1 MKGTFESV
9 GGAMCVGRTGGWEGE
24 AGGWVDGAAECRSD
38 SRYAI
43 LEFWQLSLKIIMA
56 SPRRRLPAG
65 SGSTVDCRQTLA
77 KIRRSVPRGTVDK
90 LFEDDHFVF
99 ELIEVLNDDT
109 VDITVK
115 TEFLSILEQHGC
127 DHINA
132 SSVGQVLSVLLDV
145 LRDNRGHAD
154 ALRFLVQ
161 LLLSITTLIIQNDLL
176 QSEHCASFLTMLWEI
191 VGRVNDVGTRRLRS
205 CGCQCLRQLE
215 MWSPR
220 LLSRHKDRIMQ
231 IVREERTGVFQD
243 YAALLSTVL
252 SNLTHQTIS
261 RGTSHKSNI
270 PAEEVVPPLSYLM
283 DNAFLFTPA
292 GLWSVVLSMLHMV
305 KTTDHVAPSIFKPL
319 MLQNMA
325 TFDPCLLHIILYVQR
340 ELQGEI
346 LTKEEEMKLLQRLTS
361 GINILSLHPAL
372 RLLLLQWL
380 KGYTQVADADVDK
393 QTSHSQLARV
403 IQHHLHPSVFDSL
416 DIHVDKLN
424 ILTCSHTGQE
434 DQKLV
439 DSVYYLQ
446 RLALTTGNEQ
456 ATAGLY
462 RVLFAAYT
470 HHHTQ
475 HLADAVLRSVYTATL
490 SSLHDQVL
498 NGGQAEVL
506 AQFRFYLQVLSVSA
520 KQPDIPQ
527 NKTVRFLLSLVRYA
541 EQRGACDWALGS
553 AVLSICRNLL
563 LHHSS
568 DHLHY
573 DLGELLFQMLMCFTD
588 TAVRSRAR
596 LLYALLS
603 GSSDEKESSAPYEM
617 ISAVS
622 VSVKPQTESDAFSKV
637 KGSKNVCIRLS
648 PKVPQPTVFTVG
660 VMFCAEDHTTVS
672 CPLQPLE
679 VTFSDLTMPLPWQH
693 LQLQDFKDRQLIF
706 GDLWESF
713 TDTRSSNSGHGVES
727 VKVLKCSADKLRQVW
742 APFRLQSSEDDK
754 AGSDKYLIFLPPT
767 HHLLFQVYTQG
778 QNQVI
783 SMATDYWKLLPS
795 INNYLNSLSVAT

>member
-1 MKGTFESV
+1 
-9 GGAMCVGRTGGWEGE
+9 
-24 AGGWVDGAAECRSD
+24 
-38 SRYAI
+38 
-43 LEFWQLSLKIIMA
+43 
-56 SPRRRLPAG
+56 
-65 SGSTVDCRQTLA
+65 
-77 KIRRSVPRGTVDK
+77 
-90 LFEDDHFVF
+90 
-99 ELIEVLNDDT
+99 
-109 VDITVK
+109 
-115 TEFLSILEQHGC
+115 
-127 DHINA
+127 
-132 SSVGQVLSVLLDV
+132 
-145 LRDNRGHAD
+145 
-154 ALRFLVQ
+154 
-161 LLLSITTLIIQNDLL
+161 
-176 QSEHCASFLTMLWEI
+176 
-191 VGRVNDVGTRRLRS
+191 
-205 CGCQCLRQLE
+205 

-475 HLADAVLRSVYTATL
+475 HLADAVLRITQDLVVDYPHLIPLILDFLGAVKESIGKGSVYTATL

-603 GSSDEKESSAPYEM
+603 GSSDEKLREVLGTQIVGGLVLGQNITSILSGTMHQPSRTELVMVEDAGLNLERLSLSPSFQAMETPGTDSKHTSHTGRLGDYYQRL
-617 ISAVS
+617 SCL
-622 VSVKPQTESDAFSKV
+622 QTELVVQLK
-637 KGSKNVCIRLS
+637 LS
-648 PKVPQPTVFTVG
+648 
-660 VMFCAEDHTTVS
+660 
-672 CPLQPLE
+672 L
-679 VTFSDLTMPLPWQH
+679 
-693 LQLQDFKDRQLIF
+693 LQDFKDRQLIF
-706 GDLWESF
+706 
-713 TDTRSSNSGHGVES
+713 V
-727 VKVLKCSADKLRQVW
+727 AMVW
-742 APFRLQSSEDDK
+742 SQ
-754 AGSDKYLIFLPPT
+754 
-767 HHLLFQVYTQG
+767 
-778 QNQVI
+778 
-783 SMATDYWKLLPS
+783 
-795 INNYLNSLSVAT
+795 